1 MRVVAG
7 RHDGIGTRLLTLM
20 AGRYFA
26 QAAGLP
32 VSFIWPSLHDPLY
45 TSNDLLKFGSSGEIF
60 RDARVFKDLDGPPVA
75 DWDQD
80 TKFFAVSWLTE
91 PATVDNVLQGAK
103 DVDVVLYNV
112 PHMIVGTEGHETGA
126 GSYARLWRSFNFSE
140 EVTGAYNQ
148 IVAERKDYVAIHMR
162 RGDTA
167 RMLAESPLDYLEKF
181 GFDLLFQRY
190 MPLQQA
196 ASLANRYLDGDKPI
210 IVVSED
216 AEMAGKLAALLP
228 NRTVTGTAGHF
239 KHDGTQQ
246 ALLDLIVLAGS
257 KSLLSPPCS
266 FFSECAVKVSDT
278 VNYKADF
285 ELDALASELLP
296 LLETSGV
303 ADVALRKA
311 MFLEAGQRAAARV
324 AL

>member
-1 MRVVAG
+1 MAGPKPTTRRDALRPAPELANRSAKSDGLRITEMRVVAG

-112 PHMIVGTEGHETGA
+112 PHMIVGTEGHESGA
-126 GSYARLWRSFNFSE
+126 GSYSRLWRSFNFSE

-148 IVAERKDYVAIHMR
+148 IAVREKRLRRNTHATRRHGQDAGRKSAGLSGKIRFRFIISAIHAV
-162 RGDTA
+162 TA
-167 RMLAESPLDYLEKF
+167 GGKF
-181 GFDLLFQRY
+181 G
-190 MPLQQA
+190 
-196 ASLANRYLDGDKPI
+196 
-210 IVVSED
+210 
-216 AEMAGKLAALLP
+216 
-228 NRTVTGTAGHF
+228 
-239 KHDGTQQ
+239 
-246 ALLDLIVLAGS
+246 
-257 KSLLSPPCS
+257 KSV
-266 FFSECAVKVSDT
+266 F
-278 VNYKADF
+278 
-285 ELDALASELLP
+285 
-296 LLETSGV
+296 GW
-303 ADVALRKA
+303 
-311 MFLEAGQRAAARV
+311 G
-324 AL
+324 